1 MDDDLASIQ
10 NQSNQTAPSPDQKTD
25 WNKILIGISVFG
37 LVLLVSGISFAIGRS
52 NQKEEILTPTPTPLP
67 TLPITPSPKPRPE
80 DDQPMAETPT
90 PTPKI
95 LSKTLSGDKNLD
107 GFQSSNGGGNLTLDI
122 RAGRNVNLVTR
133 GFVSFDISTLPKTS
147 TITEATLRLYQA
159 KTIGNPYGAGG
170 NLMVDHSNFG
180 DSLENADY
188 GVAAL
193 LSSFA
198 TLSIN
203 AAVEWKEVDVTSRV
217 KDDLGSG
224 RSLSQFRIHFTGENT
239 GGDVTGDFVYI
250 ESADNSE
257 GTGNSPELIIKYY

>member
-37 LVLLVSGISFAIGRS
+37 LILLVSGISFAIGRS
-52 NQKEEILTPTPTPLP
+52 NQKEVVPTPTPTPLP
-67 TLPITPSPKPRPE
+67 TQPIIPSPKPRPE
-80 DDQPMAETPT
+80 DDQPKAETPT

-133 GFVSFDISTLPKTS
+133 GFVSFDISSLPKTS
-147 TITEATLRLYQA
+147 TITEVTLRLYQA
-159 KTIGNPYGAGG
+159 KTVGNPYGSGG
-170 NLMVDHSNFG
+170 NLIVDHLKFEDN
-180 DSLENADY
+180 LENADY
-188 GVAAL
+188 GAPAL

-198 TLSIN
+198 TLSTN
-203 AAVEWKEVDVTSRV
+203 AAVEWKEVDVKSEV
-217 KDDLGSG
+217 MDDLSNS
-224 RSLSQFRIHFTGENT
+224 RSLSQYRIHFNTENT
-239 GGDVTGDFVYI
+239 GGDVIGDFVYI

-257 GTGNSPELIIKYY
+257 ATGNTPQLVIKYY

>member
-10 NQSNQTAPSPDQKTD
+10 NQSNQKTPTSDQKTD

-37 LVLLVSGISFAIGRS
+37 LILLVSGISFAIGRS
-52 NQKEEILTPTPTPLP
+52 NQKGVATTPTPTPLP
-67 TLPITPSPKPRPE
+67 TQPIIPSPKPRPE
-80 DDQPMAETPT
+80 DGQPMAETPT

-159 KTIGNPYGAGG
+159 KTVGNPYGAGG
-170 NLMVDHSNFG
+170 NIMVDHSNFG

-198 TLSIN
+198 TLSTN
-203 AAVEWKEVDVTSRV
+203 AAVEWKEADVTSEV
-217 KDDLGSG
+217 MDDLSNS
-224 RSLSQFRIHFTGENT
+224 RSLSQYRIHFNTENT
-239 GGDVTGDFVYI
+239 GGDVSGDFVYI

-257 GTGNSPELIIKYY
+257 GTGNTPQLILKYY